1 MRPIRLTGVVGT
13 SVPVPLDVYETGATT
28 LVNLTGGGTLQMTL
42 DNVFDSSI
50 TPAWGATPAKDA
62 TTGLYTIPAG
72 VRAVR
77 ATGMAAPDVLQVSQQ
92 GGA

>member
-13 SVPVPLDVYETGATT
+13 SVPVPLDAYAIGATT
-28 LVNLTGGGTLQMTL
+28 IVNLTGAGTLQMTN
-42 DNVFDSSI
+42 DNVFDPALSI
-50 TPAWGATPAKDA
+50 AWGATPAKDA

-72 VRAVR
+72 IRAIR
-77 ATGMAAPDVLQVSQQ
+77 ATGMAAPDVLVVSQQ